1 MTFVLKNIQYVVF
14 KDRIMRMRAAFRAAC
29 APFYAELEALE
40 KDGSEFQKQVDAGTA
55 RWSEHDEETGASWD
69 YGDQLAERRSDAEDA
84 LLTLR
89 KAFAIMSY
97 HLWERG
103 AQRWAAQKKKGPN
116 HRDLIAALT
125 ASGIVVGEKK
135 LGELN
140 KLVNCLKHNSASS
153 GPALYTARPDFFDS
167 DFDPLV
173 NHPATGK
180 PLTRIDWAE
189 NILLSDANIEEFLMA
204 ALSSAP
210 K

>member
-1 MTFVLKNIQYVVF
+1 MTFVLKNVQYVVF

-40 KDGSEFQKQVDAGTA
+40 TDAADFQKKVDAGTA
-55 RWSEHDEETGASWD
+55 QWSEYDEETGASWD
-69 YGDQLAERRSDAEDA
+69 YGDQLSERRSDAEDA

-103 AQRWAAQKKKGPN
+103 ALRWTAQTKKTPN
-116 HRDLIAALT
+116 HRDLIEALK
-125 ASGIVVGEKK
+125 ANAIVADERN
-135 LGELN
+135 LSDLN
-140 KLVNCLKHNSASS
+140 KLVNCLKHNSAKS
-153 GPALYTARPDFFDS
+153 GPALYAARPDFFDC
-167 DFDPLV
+167 DFDPYAI
-173 NHPATGK
+173 HPATGK
-180 PLTRIDWAE
+180 PFNRIDWAE
-189 NILLSDANIEEFLMA
+189 NIVLSDANINEFLSA